1 MGSKILVVEDERI
14 TAEDIKSG
22 LEGAGYHVPAL
33 VSTGKDAV
41 EKAGELKPDLVLMDI
56 KLKGKMDGI
65 EAAGKIKL
73 LYDIPVIYL
82 TAYSDEYT
90 VQRAKI
96 TEPSGYIIKDTT
108 GLVKKPFEE
117 GELHT
122 AIEITLYRHK
132 MERDHDMILSAM
144 LKNINDAVIATN
156 AEGIIKLMNSV
167 AENLTGWRTEES
179 IGKDLR
185 EIFTPWNNME
195 KSFNNS
201 NLKEALSEEYT
212 FLKSK
217 EGKKISV
224 ECSFTAIKDDNNE
237 INGFILVFNQNST

>member
-132 MERDHDMILSAM
+132 MERDHDMILSTM

-185 EIFTPWNNME
+185 EIFTPWNDME

-201 NLKEALSEEYT
+201 NLKKALSPEYT

-224 ECSFTAIKDDNNE
+224 EYSFTAIKNDKND
-237 INGFILVFNQNST
+237 INGFILVFNQKST

>member
-22 LEGAGYHVPAL
+22 LESAGYQVPAL
-33 VSTGKDAV
+33 VSSGKDAI

-65 EAAGKIKL
+65 AAAGQIKQ

-96 TEPSGYIIKDTT
+96 TEPSGYIIKEST
-108 GLVKKPFEE
+108 GLVKKPFGES
-117 GELHT
+117 ELHT

-132 MERDHDMILSAM
+132 MEKDHDLLLSAM

-156 AEGIIKLMNSV
+156 AEGRIKLMNSV
-167 AENLTGWRTEES
+167 AEKLTGWKVDTA
-179 IGKDLR
+179 IGKDLNKVFPPLNS
-185 EIFTPWNNME
+185 IK
-195 KSFNNS
+195 KSFNDI
-201 NLKEALSEEYT
+201 NLKKPMS
-212 FLKSK
+212 S
-217 EGKKISV
+217 
-224 ECSFTAIKDDNNE
+224 NNE
-237 INGFILVFNQNST
+237 ILKSLEGEEISVKYDFKVINDDNGNINGYILVFNSVD

>member
-1 MGSKILVVEDERI
+1 MGSMILVVEDERI

-22 LEGAGYHVPAL
+22 LESAGYQVPAL
-33 VSTGKDAV
+33 VSSGKDAIM
-41 EKAGELKPDLVLMDI
+41 KAGELKPDLVLMDI
-56 KLKGKMDGI
+56 KLRGKMDGI
-65 EAAGKIKL
+65 EAAGQIKL

-96 TEPSGYIIKDTT
+96 TEPSGYIIKEST

-117 GELHT
+117 SELHT

-132 MERDHDMILSAM
+132 MEKDHDILLSAM

-156 AEGIIKLMNSV
+156 AEGRIKLMNSV
-167 AENLTGWRTEES
+167 AEKLTGRIVDDS

-185 EIFTPWNNME
+185 EIFTPLNTI
-195 KSFNNS
+195 KKQFNDI
-201 NLKEALSEEYT
+201 NLKNEITSDNKI
-212 FLKSK
+212 LKSLQG
-217 EGKKISV
+217 ENIPV
-224 ECSFTAIKDDNNE
+224 NFTFKV
-237 INGFILVFNQNST
+237 INSDKGDIRGYILVFNRVD

>member
-22 LEGAGYHVPAL
+22 LESAGYHVPAL

-108 GLVKKPFEE
+108 GLLKKPFEE

-132 MERDHDMILSAM
+132 MEKDHDMLLSAM

-156 AEGIIKLMNSV
+156 EKGIIKLMNSV
-167 AENLTGWRTEES
+167 AENLTGWRTDES
-179 IGKDLR
+179 VGKDLR
-185 EIFTPWNNME
+185 EIFTPWNDME

-201 NLKEALSEEYT
+201 NLKNALSEDCT

-217 EGKKISV
+217 EGQEISV
-224 ECSFTAIKDDNNE
+224 ECRFTTIKDDNNE
-237 INGFILVFNQNST
+237 INGFILVFNQKST

>member
-22 LEGAGYHVPAL
+22 LESAGYLVPAL
-33 VSTGKDAV
+33 VSSGKDAI

-65 EAAGKIKL
+65 AAAGQIKQ

-96 TEPSGYIIKDTT
+96 TEPSGYIIKEST
-108 GLVKKPFEE
+108 GLVKKPFGES
-117 GELHT
+117 ELHT

-132 MERDHDMILSAM
+132 MEKDHDALLSAM

-156 AEGIIKLMNSV
+156 AEGRIKLMNSV
-167 AENLTGWRTEES
+167 AEKLTGWKVDTA
-179 IGKDLR
+179 IGKDLNKVFPPLNS
-185 EIFTPWNNME
+185 IK
-195 KSFNNS
+195 KSFNDI
-201 NLKEALSEEYT
+201 NLKKPMS
-212 FLKSK
+212 S
-217 EGKKISV
+217 
-224 ECSFTAIKDDNNE
+224 NNE
-237 INGFILVFNQNST
+237 ILKSLKGDEISVKYDFKVINDDNGNISGYILVFNSVD